1 MKRWGA
7 LGLVVGVLAFGA
19 GCSRDGLRPGE
30 ARLTFTGQV
39 LLGEAGKALQAVT
52 GERRIH
58 DGDRVKVVA
67 GEARIATASGVVYE
81 LRRTDFLLSS
91 SPTLT
96 AGELLVQSPKREVRV
111 RSAGSEVLVRGAARL
126 SRSLALTAGVY
137 EGRAVLRS
145 GGRDFAL
152 PALRQ
157 AAVPAIGVL
166 PTAATPVAY
175 DDGDTW
181 DRRFLGAAMAFGREL
196 EARSRAFGPNVARG
210 EGRTPGFYRL
220 LLPELEEETGFT
232 ASLLTPSRPPG
243 ETLVGATLA
252 VSGESGS
259 FAERWRGIFGF
270 RDEGAPW
277 GLVALDQ
284 GVSDAADP
292 VLRRLD
298 TAIGRAPLR
307 FSGGTTALG
316 PTTATTAAPAGGGSS
331 GGGGGGGG
339 GGSRPTTT
347 TTQPGP
353 TTTQPGPGP
362 TTPTTQPPVTV
373 PPPVTGTPVEPLVEP
388 VVDTLNGLLP

>member
-1 MKRWGA
+1 MKRWLA
-7 LGLVVGVLAFGA
+7 LGLVVGVVAGGA
-19 GCSRDGLRPGE
+19 ACSRDGLRPGE
-30 ARLTFTGQV
+30 ARLTFTGRV
-39 LLGEAGKALQAVT
+39 LLGEDGKALKPVA
-52 GERRIH
+52 GDRRIH

-81 LRRTDFLLSS
+81 LRESDFGLAP

-96 AGELLVQSPKREVRV
+96 MGELLVQSPRREVRV
-111 RSAGSEVLVRGAARL
+111 QAAGSEVLVRGAARL

-145 GGRDFAL
+145 GGRDFTVR
-152 PALRQ
+152 ALRQ

-175 DDGDTW
+175 DDDDAW

-196 EARSRAFGPNVARG
+196 EARSRAFGPNVAPG

-220 LLPELEEETGFT
+220 LLPELEDETGFT
-232 ASLLTPSRPPG
+232 AALLTPSRPPG

-252 VSGESGS
+252 VSGRSGS
-259 FAERWRGIFGF
+259 FAERWRGVFGF

-298 TAIGRAPLR
+298 SAIGRAPLR
-307 FSGGTTALG
+307 FSGGTAALG
-316 PTTATTAAPAGGGSS
+316 PATTPTTTSGAGGGSS

-339 GGSRPTTT
+339 GQRPTTTT

-353 TTTQPGPGP
+353 TTPTTQPGPTS
-362 TTPTTQPPVTV
+362 TTTTTTLPPVT
-373 PPPVTGTPVEPLVEP
+373 TDTPADPLVEP

>member
-1 MKRWGA
+1 MKRWIA
-7 LGLVVGVLAFGA
+7 LGLVVGVLAAGA

-30 ARLTFTGQV
+30 ARLTFSGRV
-39 LLGEAGKALQAVT
+39 LLGEDGKALKPVT
-52 GERRIH
+52 GDRRIH

-81 LRRTDFLLSS
+81 LRETDFRLAPA
-91 SPTLT
+91 PTL
-96 AGELLVQSPKREVRV
+96 AMGELLVQSPRREVRV
-111 RSAGSEVLVRGAARL
+111 RAAGSEVLVRGTARL
-126 SRSLALTAGVY
+126 ARSLALTAGVY

-145 GGRDFAL
+145 GGRDFTL

-166 PTAATPVAY
+166 PTAAAPVAY
-175 DDGDTW
+175 DDGDAW

-196 EARSRAFGPNVARG
+196 EARSRAFTPNVPRG

-220 LLPELEEETGFT
+220 LLPELERESGFT
-232 ASLLTPSRPPG
+232 ASMLTPSRPPG

-252 VSGESGS
+252 VSGESGA
-259 FAERWRGIFGF
+259 FAERWRRVFGF

-298 TAIGRAPLR
+298 TAIGRAPLQ
-307 FSGGTTALG
+307 FAVGAGTGG
-316 PTTATTAAPAGGGSS
+316 PTTATAAAPSGSGSS
-331 GGGGGGGG
+331 GGGSGGGGG
-339 GGSRPTTT
+339 ARPSTTTTTSPGPTTS

-353 TTTQPGPGP
+353 PSTTSTTTV
-362 TTPTTQPPVTV
+362 PPVT
-373 PPPVTGTPVEPLVEP
+373 TTTPVDLIVQP